1 MKQGSPEWF
10 AARLGCV
17 TASRVADVI
26 AMTKNGPSERRN
38 TYLYQLVA
46 ERLTG
51 LPTETFVSD
60 DMQRG
65 IDMEAEARTLYE
77 LRADAFVFEMPFVPH
92 PKIPKC
98 GASPDGKVN
107 ADLLIEIKCP
117 RQQRHVETMLTR
129 KVPSVYKPQ
138 MDLQMACT
146 GAQAVD
152 YVSYCQAMPP
162 ELQIVVIRHER
173 NEEVLNDMEQKV
185 EAFLREVNDAVVR
198 ALESARE
205 AA

>member
-117 RQQRHVETMLTR
+117 NTATHLDTLLGFAD
-129 KVPSVYKPQ
+129 SVRILAIC
-138 MDLQMACT
+138 D
-146 GAQAVD
+146 VD
-152 YVSYCQAMPP
+152 
-162 ELQIVVIRHER
+162 RER
-173 NEEVLNDMEQKV
+173 
-185 EAFLREVNDAVVR
+185 R
-198 ALESARE
+198 ESATARVNRTSGRMIRTTPSQP
-205 AA
+205 AKWVSSPA